1 MHPKCLVVFV
11 LSCSLLGAC
20 TEDADSGSDDEVGDE
35 EEEEPECSA
44 EQMMRVDT
52 VFDLTADET
61 AGAMVFMQICGSAAC
76 HGADGSAGPAPDL
89 PDEVPEF
96 DDVGLACLLL
106 NGEGDMPSQ
115 ATLSDQQLADV
126 IAYVQSTF

>member
-1 MHPKCLVVFV
+1 MFM

-20 TEDADSGSDDEVGDE
+20 TEDGDKGSDDDVGE
-35 EEEEPECSA
+35 EEEEPECNA

-52 VFDLTADET
+52 VFDLSADES
-61 AGAMVFMQICGSAAC
+61 AGAMVFMQNCGSAAC

-126 IAYVQSTF
+126 LAYVQATF